1 MYKHKPLLALVL
13 ATALLAST
21 AQAMNREEANMV
33 ATAAERGSDSAQ
45 VLLAVIY
52 LHGDGGH
59 NRNEALAA
67 TWFEKAA
74 QQGNAYAAQ
83 MLGDFYAEGRGV
95 ERNLKLAADWR
106 EKSARRGNTR
116 AQMKLGKMYLDGEG
130 VNKDTGQAEY
140 WLNRAAVEGN
150 SEAQFLLGKLYHS
163 RNNKKMAGNW
173 LAKSA
178 AQGYEDAIRFL
189 HFMENI
195 GFQIE
200 ESLYQRPA
208 DLHKLAADGDSEAQ
222 YQLAIRFENGIYGEK
237 QDHEKALQWFKQA
250 AQGGHLMAMKSLA
263 HIYEKGQ
270 DGVQVN
276 PELAAYWRD
285 KAGEQP
291 K

>member
-1 MYKHKPLLALVL
+1 MYKHKPLLALVF

-33 ATAAERGSDSAQ
+33 AIAAERGSDSAQ

-52 LHGDGGH
+52 LHGDGGY

-116 AQMKLGKMYLDGEG
+116 AQLKLGKMYLDGEG

-263 HIYEKGQ
+263 HIYEKGL
-270 DGVQVN
+270 DGVQAN